1 MQLKLKLTNQT
12 DKEQGPFEIWL
23 SQNDSDEEKVVMIN
37 GLRIMVTQFGWLI
50 ETIFMWISLIY
61 S

>member
-1 MQLKLKLTNQT
+1 MQLQLKLTNET

-50 ETIFMWISLIY
+50 ETLFI
-61 S
+61 